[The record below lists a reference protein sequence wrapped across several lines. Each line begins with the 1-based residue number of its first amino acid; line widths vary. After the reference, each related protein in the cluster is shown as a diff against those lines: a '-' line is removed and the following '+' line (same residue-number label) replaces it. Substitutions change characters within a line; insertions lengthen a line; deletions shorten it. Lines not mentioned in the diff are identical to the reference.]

1 MGYTFGF
8 ANPEY
13 GSYDDLPCEEDVRL
27 AVQEECEKAVADLGS
42 DAYEPEFPAFVHDVE
57 SWLGAM
63 DGDVA
68 ADEIGKAHDRAI
80 KRAAL
85 RETSRIMADF
95 HGVLAGTSED
105 ATSELPGGCAIHLRM
120 TSEEDR

>member
-42 DAYEPEFPAFVHDVE
+42 DAYEPEFPAFV
-57 SWLGAM
+57 